1 MTSNETTDREGV
13 LVWVDARE
21 SVIVRWAGGE
31 AAIERRLSDVPP
43 RRRSTGHVRHDPRTR
58 HGGGGAAPHDA
69 GEGRRIEHLN
79 RFVDRIAA
87 EVTEDDD
94 ILLIGSGQ
102 VRELV
107 ASRLREADL
116 QAHRNRQLTVDP
128 AGRLT
133 DPQLVARLR
142 AHLLASPER
151 IAVG

>member
-1 MTSNETTDREGV
+1 MTASETMDRQGV

-31 AAIERRLSDVPP
+31 AAVERRTSDVPP
-43 RRRSTGHVRHDPRTR
+43 RRRSTGHVRHDPGTR
-58 HGGGGAAPHDA
+58 HGGGGSAPHDA

-79 RFVDRIAA
+79 RFVDQIAA
-87 EVTEDDD
+87 DVTEDDD
-94 ILLIGSGQ
+94 VLLLGSGQ

-116 QAHRNRQLTVDP
+116 QAHRNRQLTVEP

-151 IAVG
+151 VAV